1 MPPGRCL
8 GRGPAILRPM
18 TRSRA
23 ALVASFALLASLA
36 LAGCD
41 LRDHER
47 TAGDAGQEA
56 PAGAPDA
63 TEEDSDK
70 RTISVAPIA
79 LGPLSTRDEPARASF
94 ADQIADRLNFA
105 VKDVE
110 ASAARALPDA
120 DARDWQSGPVPAA
133 SDANLVVL
141 TRVSEIVP
149 SPKGGIDAVVEMRVI
164 DPSDPKAP
172 PVFFKKARGH
182 AESGDAAI
190 AGAGSPEGAA
200 AWDACS
206 TLVGAVA
213 AVLAADPD
221 QTVSVAIDSEP
232 AHAQVEVDGRDAG
245 ATPCQLDLPA
255 KAVAVRITHDGCQPW
270 ERTLTPVAGMRIQ
283 PRLAALGAPAAPPAG
298 AGASSSASASATAAG
313 GGEAP
318 PKPAP
323 QPTRSTIDP
332 TMSPPTPP
340 QLVVP
345 EGK

>member
-1 MPPGRCL
+1 MK
-8 GRGPAILRPM
+8 
-18 TRSRA
+18 RSAA
-23 ALVASFALLASLA
+23 ALVPAFALLASLA
-36 LAGCD
+36 LAACG
-41 LRDHER
+41 LRDQGR
-47 TAGDAGQEA
+47 TAADAGQEA
-56 PAGAPDA
+56 PAGAPEQ
-63 TEEDSDK
+63 TEADSDK
-70 RTISVAPIA
+70 RTISVAPLA

-94 ADQIADRLNFA
+94 AEQIADRLNFA

-110 ASAARALPDA
+110 ASAARSLPDA

-149 SPKGGIDAVVEMRVI
+149 DPKGGIDAVVEMRVI

-182 AESGDAAI
+182 AEAGDPAVTGAA
-190 AGAGSPEGAA
+190 SPEGAA

-213 AVLAADPD
+213 AVLAAEPD
-221 QTVSVAIDSEP
+221 QTVLVAVDSEP

-245 ATPCQLDLPA
+245 TTPCQLDLPA

-270 ERTLTPVAGMRIQ
+270 ERTLTPGARACASSRAW
-283 PRLAALGAPAAPPAG
+283 PRSGRRPTAPAPAPAPAAPVGAAG
-298 AGASSSASASATAAG
+298 AAASAPTAG